1 MKLVCINTI
10 HYIGLNTG
18 REFHYSGITLGNIY
32 ECIASTSGEYII
44 MSDDN
49 QAGFFIKENFIT
61 LDEHREKKL
70 SEMGI

>member
-10 HYIGLNTG
+10 HYTEIGTG
-18 REFHYSGITLGNIY
+18 RIFHYSGIKLGNIY
-32 ECIASTSGEYII
+32 ECIASTSIEYII

-61 LDEHREKKL
+61 LEEYREKKL